1 MSAIRPLS
9 YLNPK
14 LEARICNHSPHEYG
28 VFAKEHINQGELLT
42 VWGGEI
48 VDVDAFSQYD
58 DYLRELSI
66 QVEEILYLVPLT
78 LGPADYFNHGCNPNA
93 GLSGQISL
101 IALRDIESGEEV
113 RFDYAMSE
121 STDYDDFDCDCGD
134 PLCRGRFTGEDWKR
148 PDLWERYGDHFSP
161 YLLRK
166 INKMKQEINSNSLT
180 HV

>member
-1 MSAIRPLS
+1 MTAVRPLS

-14 LEARICNHSPHEYG
+14 LEARISDHSPHEYG
-28 VFAKEHINQGELLT
+28 VFAKEQIDQGELLT

-48 VDVDAFSQYD
+48 VDFDSFNQYD

-66 QVEEILYLVPLT
+66 QVEDDLFLVPLT

-101 IALRDIESGEEV
+101 IALQNIEPGEEV

-134 PLCRGRFTGEDWKR
+134 PLCRGRFTGEDWKL
-148 PDLWERYGDHFSP
+148 PELWERYGEHFSP
-161 YLLRK
+161 YLLRRIK
-166 INKMKQEINSNSLT
+166 KMKEKMNTDLLT
-180 HV
+180 QV